1 MPIYLPPLRERK
13 DDIPYLAKHFVNK
26 FNKEMNKE
34 INNISPKV
42 MDFLMDYNYP
52 GNIRELENILEHGF
66 VRCQGNTILIE
77 HLPKDILKSN
87 ERSADMVFEGSDNPL
102 MVLERGFILKLL
114 NQHNWRQGEVAK
126 RLKISRATLWR
137 KIKQL
142 KIDKE
147 EVLH

>member
-1 MPIYLPPLRERK
+1 MK
-13 DDIPYLAKHFVNK
+13 
-26 FNKEMNKE
+26 
-34 INNISPKV
+34 IS
-42 MDFLMDYNYP
+42 F
-52 GNIRELENILEHGF
+52 EHGF

-87 ERSADMVFEGSDNPL
+87 ERSADVVFEGSDNPL